1 MDYLKNIETSKE
13 ISPKIYAYITPGNID
28 NKGWIKIGYTDRDVN
43 QRIKEQ
49 THTANID
56 YEILWSHEA
65 RFEGGSYFKDYH
77 FHSFLMRNRIERKTG
92 TEWFKF
98 DDDLEKSEKL
108 FFDFIYGRKTAYGH
122 IEGTQYKLRDEQE
135 QAVSTALDYFSNS
148 ENGEFLWNA
157 KPRFGKTLASYDLAR
172 RLNAYNVLIITN
184 RPAIANSWYDDFE
197 QFIEWQTDYKFVS
210 DSSSLKDRPVFS
222 REQYRQEV
230 VRVDGDIR
238 QIAFL
243 SLQDLKGSIY
253 FGGHHKKLEW
263 VADSNWDL
271 LIIDEAHEA
280 IDTFKT
286 DIAFNKIK
294 RKHTLHLSGTPFKQI
309 ANEKFSSE
317 AIYNWSYTDEQE
329 AKQKWNGD
337 TFNPYKNLPKLNM
350 FTYQMSNMI
359 LDEMKED
366 SSVDEKQ
373 DIDFAFDLN
382 EFFKTK
388 ENGDFEHEKEIIK
401 WLDTLTD
408 NEKYPFSTKELR
420 NQLKHTF
427 WLLNRVDSAKA
438 LAKLLKNH
446 KVFEN
451 YEVIVAAGDG
461 KEEFMDN
468 RKNEESLTRV
478 RNAIKTSDKTITL
491 SVGQLTTGVTVPE
504 WTAVLMLSNL
514 KSPALY
520 MQAAFRAQNP
530 YQWIEKDSRGIES
543 VYEKKNAYIFDFA
556 PERTLKIVDEFA
568 NNLSNTLNV
577 NNNNDRVKNIKR
589 LLNFFPVIGED
600 SEGKMVEL
608 DATQVLTIPKNIK
621 AKEVVRRGFMSNLLF
636 NNISG
641 IFRATKAVTDIINQ
655 FEVTDV
661 GNNKRN
667 ARPEVNPDDLNKVE
681 VNEENEVVIS
691 DIVINQQA
699 EKIFGDKSY
708 EIEEVIESKEIDN
721 NDYSKAIAKKL
732 VDNIVK
738 TGAFEEL
745 STTYSMSKR
754 EEAQTKKQFEK
765 KVEQIAEV
773 VKIDLNS
780 EKARLENEFNEQCK
794 DIDSKEELKKFSE
807 QYEKKIDETTEQ
819 SIRKLI
825 EMVKETDG
833 EYKTEVI
840 KKQELKIKEK
850 EKNINEEKIRSRLRG
865 FSRTIPSFIM
875 AYGDENLR
883 LMNFEKYTPSDVFKE
898 VTGVTMDQF
907 LFLRDGGEYEEDGET
922 KHFDGHLFNEIV
934 FNESIQEFLKKRKE
948 LGNYFEEKEE
958 DIFDYIPNQKTN
970 QIFTPKWVVKMM
982 VQQLEDENPG
992 IFDDSSKTFIDL
1004 YMKSGL
1010 YITEIV
1016 KKLYN
1021 SEKIKYEFPNDKER
1035 IKHILENQVYG
1046 LAPSNI
1052 IYKIATTFIF
1062 GNYSDQILQKNFKML
1077 DAYPYAENGT
1087 LEKKLDEIFN

>member
-1 MDYLKNIETSKE
+1 
-13 ISPKIYAYITPGNID
+13 
-28 NKGWIKIGYTDRDVN
+28 
-43 QRIKEQ
+43 
-49 THTANID
+49 
-56 YEILWSHEA
+56 
-65 RFEGGSYFKDYH
+65 
-77 FHSFLMRNRIERKTG
+77 
-92 TEWFKF
+92 
-98 DDDLEKSEKL
+98 
-108 FFDFIYGRKTAYGH
+108 
-122 IEGTQYKLRDEQE
+122 
-135 QAVSTALDYFSNS
+135 
-148 ENGEFLWNA
+148 
-157 KPRFGKTLASYDLAR
+157 
-172 RLNAYNVLIITN
+172 
-184 RPAIANSWYDDFE
+184 
-197 QFIEWQTDYKFVS
+197 
-210 DSSSLKDRPVFS
+210 
-222 REQYRQEV
+222 
-230 VRVDGDIR
+230 
-238 QIAFL
+238 
-243 SLQDLKGSIY
+243 
-253 FGGHHKKLEW
+253 
-263 VADSNWDL
+263 
-271 LIIDEAHEA
+271 
-280 IDTFKT
+280 
-286 DIAFNKIK
+286 
-294 RKHTLHLSGTPFKQI
+294 
-309 ANEKFSSE
+309 
-317 AIYNWSYTDEQE
+317 
-329 AKQKWNGD
+329 
-337 TFNPYKNLPKLNM
+337 
-350 FTYQMSNMI
+350 
-359 LDEMKED
+359 
-366 SSVDEKQ
+366 
-373 DIDFAFDLN
+373 
-382 EFFKTK
+382 
-388 ENGDFEHEKEIIK
+388 
-401 WLDTLTD
+401 
-408 NEKYPFSTKELR
+408 
-420 NQLKHTF
+420 
-427 WLLNRVDSAKA
+427 
-438 LAKLLKNH
+438 
-446 KVFEN
+446 
-451 YEVIVAAGDG
+451 
-461 KEEFMDN
+461 
-468 RKNEESLTRV
+468 
-478 RNAIKTSDKTITL
+478 
-491 SVGQLTTGVTVPE
+491 
-504 WTAVLMLSNL
+504 
-514 KSPALY
+514 
-520 MQAAFRAQNP
+520 
-530 YQWIEKDSRGIES
+530 
-543 VYEKKNAYIFDFA
+543 
-556 PERTLKIVDEFA
+556 
-568 NNLSNTLNV
+568 
-577 NNNNDRVKNIKR
+577 
-589 LLNFFPVIGED
+589 
-600 SEGKMVEL
+600 MVEL

>member
-1 MDYLKNIETSKE
+1 MVSVKNIETIKE
-13 ISPKIYAYITPGNID
+13 ISPKIYAYITPGNSD

-56 YEILWSHEA
+56 YELLWSHEA
-65 RFEGGSYFKDYH
+65 RFEGGTYFKDYQ
-77 FHSFLMRNRIERKTG
+77 FHSFLTRNRIERKSG

-98 DDDLEKSEKL
+98 DNDLEHAERL
-108 FFDFIYGRKTAYGH
+108 FFDFMYGRKTAYGH

-222 REQYRQEV
+222 KEQYRQEV

-359 LDEMKED
+359 LDEMKEA

-514 KSPALY
+514 KSPTLY

-556 PERTLKIVDEFA
+556 PERTLQIVDEFA

-667 ARPEVNPDDLNKVE
+667 ARAEVNPDDLNKVE
-681 VNEENEVVIS
+681 VNEENEVIIS

-699 EKIFGDKSY
+699 EKIFGNKSY
-708 EIEEVIESKEIDN
+708 EIEKIIESKEIDN
-721 NDYSKAIAKKL
+721 KDYSKAIAKQL
-732 VDNIVK
+732 VDNVVK

-745 STTYSMSKR
+745 STTYGMSKR
-754 EEAQTKKQFEK
+754 EEEQTKKQFEI

-794 DIDSKEELKKFSE
+794 GIDSKDELKNLSK
-807 QYEKKIDETTEQ
+807 QYEKKVDETTEQ
-819 SIRKLI
+819 SIRKLV
-825 EMVKETDG
+825 EMVKETDE

-840 KKQELKIKEK
+840 MKQELKIKEK
-850 EKNINEEKIRSRLRG
+850 EKNINEEKVRSRLRG

-875 AYGDENLR
+875 AYGDENLC

-907 LFLRDGGEYEEDGET
+907 LFLRDGGEYEEDGKT
-922 KHFDGHLFNEIV
+922 KYFDGHLFNEIV
-934 FNESIQEFLKKRKE
+934 FNESIQEFLKKRNE

-970 QIFTPKWVVKMM
+970 QIFTPKRVVKMM

-1046 LAPSNI
+1046 LAPTNI

-1062 GNYSDQILQKNFKML
+1062 GNYSEKISQKNFKML
-1077 DAYPYAENGT
+1077 DAYPYAEKGT

>member
-1 MDYLKNIETSKE
+1 MDYVKNIKTSKE
-13 ISPKIYAYITPGNID
+13 ISPKIYAYITPGNIS
-28 NKGWIKIGYTDRDVN
+28 NKGWVKIGYTDRDVH

-49 THTANID
+49 THTANVE
-56 YEILWSHEA
+56 YEVLWSHEA
-65 RFEGGSYFKDYH
+65 RFEGGTYFKDYQ
-77 FHSFLMRNRIERKTG
+77 FHSFLTRNRIERKPG

-98 DDDLEKSEKL
+98 DDDLENAEKL
-108 FFDFIYGRKTAYGH
+108 FFDFIFGRKTAYGN

-135 QAVSTALDYFSNS
+135 EAVSIALEYFSKN

-184 RPAIANSWYDDFE
+184 RPAIANSWYDDYE

-309 ANEKFSSE
+309 ANEKFSKE

-337 TFNPYKNLPKLNM
+337 TFNPYQNLPKLNM

-359 LDEMKED
+359 LGEMKEA

-388 ENGDFEHEKEIIK
+388 DNGDFEHEKEIIK

-451 YEVIVAAGDG
+451 YEIIVAAGDG

-543 VYEKKNAYIFDFA
+543 LYEKKNAYIFDFA
-556 PERTLKIVDEFA
+556 PERTLQIVDDFA
-568 NNLSNTLNV
+568 NNLSTSL
-577 NNNNDRVKNIKR
+577 NNNNHSDKVKNIKR

-636 NNISG
+636 NNVSG
-641 IFRATKAVTDIINQ
+641 IFRATKAVTDILNNL
-655 FEVTDV
+655 EVTDV
-661 GNNKRN
+661 GNNKKKSQ
-667 ARPEVNPDDLNKVE
+667 DDLKHTDLNKTVLDDNDDVV
-681 VNEENEVVIS
+681 VNE
-691 DIVINQQA
+691 IVINEQA
-699 EKIFGDKSY
+699 EKIFGEKNY
-708 EIEEVIESKEIDN
+708 EIEEVITAHNIDDK
-721 NDYSKAIAKKL
+721 DYSKSIAKEL
-732 VDNIVK
+732 VENFAD

-745 STTYSMSKR
+745 ASTYDMSKR
-754 EEAQTKKQFEK
+754 EANKTKKIFED
-765 KVEQIAEV
+765 KVEELAKS
-773 VKIDLNS
+773 VKVDLDA
-780 EKARLENEFNEQCK
+780 EKARLENEYTEKCK
-794 DIDSKEELKKFSE
+794 YIDTQEELKNLNEEFENKL
-807 QYEKKIDETTEQ
+807 YDTTEKTLK
-819 SIRKLI
+819 KLVEI
-825 EMVKETDG
+825 VKETDA

-840 KKQELKIKEK
+840 VKQEKKIKEK
-850 EKNINEEKIRSRLRG
+850 EKKVNEENVRSRLRG

-875 AYGDENLR
+875 AYGDENLT
-883 LMNFEKYTPSDVFKE
+883 LMNFEHYTPEDVFKE
-898 VTGVTMDQF
+898 VTGITMDQF
-907 LFLRDGGEYEEDGET
+907 LFLRDGGDSEENGET
-922 KHFDGHLFNEIV
+922 KYFEGHLFNEIV

-1021 SEKIKYEFPNDKER
+1021 SEKIKNEFPNDEER

-1046 LAPSNI
+1046 LAPTNI
-1052 IYKIATTFIF
+1052 IYKIATNFIF
-1062 GNYSDQILQKNFKML
+1062 GNYSDQFSQKHFKML

-1087 LEKKLDEIFN
+1087 LDKKLDEIFS